1 MSIKLTGIAGNTS
14 LPILD
19 APIAPPAS
27 IRTIIKLAAIGLRTN
42 QVIKLFTMRHLETVA
57 FAGALG
63 LAEALA
69 LAEAPGSAEALPSC
83 H

>member
-19 APIAPPAS
+19 APIAPPAR

-42 QVIKLFTMRHLETVA
+42 QVIKLFKRRHRQTVA
-57 FAGALG
+57 LAGALG
-63 LAEALA
+63 LAEALV
-69 LAEAPGSAEALPSC
+69 LAEALPSY